1 MTLEGFHA
9 ILPHVDTFL
18 SAGLCGFQCVLASG
32 VLFVPDTPAGGW
44 TGEQVLGSSGH
55 GALYILSQQDY
66 PQAASESSASETPVV
81 NRKEFCLRNRTASC
95 SSKDDRLEKLTPPC
109 APSTTEEIDFAG
121 AAAKFCF

>member
-66 PQAASESSASETPVV
+66 PQV
-81 NRKEFCLRNRTASC
+81 KHSC
-95 SSKDDRLEKLTPPC
+95 SVFYVMRGRQQCCRYIAYNNGCDGVGVLFLIEYS
-109 APSTTEEIDFAG
+109 FQ
-121 AAAKFCF
+121 